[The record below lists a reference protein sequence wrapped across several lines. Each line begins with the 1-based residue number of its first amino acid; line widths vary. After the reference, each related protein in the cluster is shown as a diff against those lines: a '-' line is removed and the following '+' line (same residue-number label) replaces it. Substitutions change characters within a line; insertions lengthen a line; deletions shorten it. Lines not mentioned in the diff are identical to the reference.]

1 MWNIKIKSKKN
12 VYENFILL
20 MNIVLICYYGNI
32 KWWYFKG
39 YYYMIIVNWI
49 KFLNGLMVLLF
60 EWLLFIGLIVCFYWV
75 VIDWYINVIVIFVD
89 VYV

>member
-1 MWNIKIKSKKN
+1 MRIVFKGFGIKFIKINILISKFCEILKLRVKKN

-20 MNIVLICYYGNI
+20 MNIVLICYDYGNI

-49 KFLNGLMVLLF
+49 KFLNGCCLL
-60 EWLLFIGLIVCFYWV
+60 
-75 VIDWYINVIVIFVD
+75 D
-89 VYV
+89 

>member
-1 MWNIKIKSKKN
+1 MRIVFKGFGIRFIKINILISKFCEILKLRVKKN

-49 KFLNGLMVLLF
+49 IFLNGCYLL
-60 EWLLFIGLIVCFYWV
+60 
-75 VIDWYINVIVIFVD
+75 D
-89 VYV
+89 